1 MRVMYCEMLF
11 IIISINLV
19 KLHLCSTVVS
29 HTVNERSVLR
39 RMVMELLYSNYT
51 LVLLGTVGEK
61 QSMQQSAAKMSELY

>member
-1 MRVMYCEMLF
+1 MSKVVRVMYCEMLF

-51 LVLLGTVGEK
+51 LVLLGTVVRNRVCNNLLLK
-61 QSMQQSAAKMSELY
+61 